1 MTDIQTPN
9 YTSPTKPRP
18 GQIVTGTVIRVTDE
32 EVLVDIGFSSEGVI
46 YKEHLG
52 LGKVNSAKDLLKEG
66 DQIKVKVV
74 KYNETKDGVTVP
86 LLSRKDILRTE
97 MKQENLEQLE
107 IGKQYDFKVTKSV
120 KGGLLLDYQ
129 GLEVFLPESLIF
141 LREEDENKDKLI
153 GKTVQ
158 AELIE
163 KKIDGRNINLI
174 ANRKQV
180 AYEEKKAQKQAEFE
194 KIEEGQVI
202 KVVIERILD
211 FGAFAKVSDN
221 IDGLIHISEIS
232 HYHVK
237 DINEYLHEGDEVE
250 VKIIKIKGKKVSLSM
265 KALEATPWE
274 NFLNKYNVG
283 EKVVGKIVRKMQF
296 GMLLEIEKEVVGLLN
311 RFDYSWNP
319 NENLAGEVEVGDTL
333 EVEITSINKKK
344 KQFSVSKKHLE
355 YNPWADLKL
364 NRGDHVSAEVVRL
377 EENGAVVKIEEVEGF
392 LPIGEVSSE
401 HISSLD
407 TVLKEEDIIT
417 VEVTDFNPKKWQL
430 TVSKKNVQEKKARE
444 AFESE
449 LKENVSS
456 NQSLEDLFKK
466 FKK

>member
-1 MTDIQTPN
+1 MTDKQTPN

-32 EVLVDIGFSSEGVI
+32 EVLVDIGFISEGVI

-52 LGKVNSAKDLLKEG
+52 LDKVNSAKDILKQG
-66 DQIKVKVV
+66 DEIKVKVV

-97 MKQENLEQLE
+97 QKQENLEQLE
-107 IGKQYDFKVTKSV
+107 VGKQYDFKVKKAV

-141 LREEDENKDKLI
+141 LREEDENKENI
-153 GKTVQ
+153 VGKTIQ

-163 KKIDGRNINLI
+163 KKIEGRNINLI

-194 KIEEGQVI
+194 NIEEGQII
-202 KVVIERILD
+202 KVTIERIKD
-211 FGAFAKVSDN
+211 FGAFAKISDH

-250 VKIIKIKGKKVSLSM
+250 AKIIKIKGKKVSLSL
-265 KALEATPWE
+265 KALKPTPWDE
-274 NFLNKYNVG
+274 FLSKYKVG
-283 EKVVGKIVRKMQF
+283 DKVMGTIVRKMQF
-296 GMLLEIEKEVVGLLN
+296 GMLLEVEKEVVGLLN

-319 NENLAGEVEVGDTL
+319 NENLAGEVEVGQTL

-364 NRGDHVSAEVVRL
+364 NKGDHVSAEVIRL
-377 EENGAVVKIEEVEGF
+377 EENGAVVKVEDVEGF
-392 LPIGEVSSE
+392 LPIGEISTEHVSSVDNE
-401 HISSLD
+401 
-407 TVLKEEDIIT
+407 LKEEDIIT
-417 VEVTDFNPKKWQL
+417 VEVTDFNPKRWHL
-430 TVSKKNVQEKKARE
+430 LVSKKNVQERKARE